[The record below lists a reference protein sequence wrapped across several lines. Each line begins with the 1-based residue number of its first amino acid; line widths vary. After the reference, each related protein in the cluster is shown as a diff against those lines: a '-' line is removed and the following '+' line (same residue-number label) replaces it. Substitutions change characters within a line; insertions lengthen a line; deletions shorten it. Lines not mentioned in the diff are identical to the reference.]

1 MKTRTET
8 LRIVQAIAVCVLK
21 RSAEGA
27 KQGLRALLEIA
38 DESDAERMIR
48 LLLNE
53 LSPSDRFWLG
63 TINGE
68 RKLAMN

>member
-38 DESDAERMIR
+38 DEGDAERMIR